1 MSSSSPSSVTT
12 AVPLNG
18 YHTHVYPFMNGDV
31 GKQYCGACP
40 PSTPDT
46 PTPMAV
52 ESPVEASASCSTTTT
67 TTTSSSS
74 SAFLETSSNGVA
86 VSTETPS
93 LSKASVTE
101 TIEEMAAS
109 SPNSEQERIPEDGSI
124 SVSSG
129 QQNGEMP
136 AEGDSQQTSTS
147 LLPPTPSLPS
157 PVPSCSSDAT
167 QEGVSGQPVNLEEVS
182 EERGKS
188 GELTTPATTSEN
200 QGTQTTPAQTPTPT
214 PVTPAATPV
223 AQQQQASQPLTRDQI
238 QQMVAQQV
246 EYVFSRENLNND
258 PYLISQMDSD
268 QYVPVFILANCSQ
281 FKNITNDHSIIVE
294 ALKESPC
301 VQLDEENNRVRPNY
315 KRCIVILREIPETT
329 PVEEIEAV
337 FKSDD
342 CPKVVSCEFVHNSS
356 WYVTFE
362 SDEDAQK
369 AYWFLRGTVQTFK
382 GKPILARIKTKPVSR
397 LGCLSVLPSYGGKSG
412 TEGKDGS
419 GPPSTPGSAGL
430 PSGPGT
436 PQQNANFSGP
446 TGQRFMYSPPT
457 SVSANSYTHT
467 YTMPANMPTAF
478 FYPNMVQWTAPSGFY
493 DINGFLQFNGLSP
506 QAAFKPPTSNHNVRY
521 NQNRR
526 NNKRDGNRFDK
537 GDNRHNNAGSQG
549 GSSGNNQG
557 GHMGGHYH
565 PNQRPY
571 HRPQSSQSPSLPSH
585 RSNHPLPSSNGGP
598 PPSPPPPLPP
608 PSHPAT
614 PVSTVTGS
622 NNHPNHLSFA
632 HCDLAI
638 VSESDLYTSF
648 SPPMGSA
655 QVIRSDKKEVVTV
668 CKNTTSTSASSQS
681 VNTSA
686 SSLNPPPSSTSMLN
700 ATVSTVS
707 TATSVT
713 SAATTSAVAPT
724 MTTNSTTQIPSPHQQ
739 GQGPPPPPPPTHHH
753 VQQHQPSGQP
763 HRSSYSNNNA
773 TSNDHYHH
781 YHHHYPM
788 PRDPQ
793 TARQLSRGARRRPRG
808 RDDEAAA
815 SGSGRSM
822 PQRGNNAQ
830 PPAAD
835 KSGNNSQESTPP
847 PPPPPQFDLQAT
859 AFPPL
864 PGADEQTPVAEE
876 KRPAEPLPSPWG
888 SDTQR
893 FSDVMKGTAKPRPT
907 SQSSEKD
914 LPQESVVSAPPNT
927 SSASSPCPTVTAA
940 PTVVAAATQAS
951 QVSSSTATIPSPS
964 QGTTVVVPVTSSV
977 NVASSSSA
985 VTTQQSSASQPSSS
999 TNKQSDTRQI
1009 PREQRGVREDR
1020 RVGASGGHR
1029 DRRDYTRDHPRE
1041 YSRDH
1046 RDMMR
1051 SGGNNIRDRD
1061 YHRAGREGSLR
1072 SGKENRPLPTR
1083 QWKEDK
1089 ADAEGW
1095 ITKGPREPRCH
1106 RDANRE
1112 RERPESRETRTP
1124 LVNGDSSPPPS
1135 PKTPKSDAK
1144 VNSDESNAE
1153 YKLSCSQS
1161 LNNNDGEH
1169 KTSWA
1174 KMALA
1179 SKEHMERLAAEL
1191 KEKEEQEKKLRF
1203 HTRPQTKQPQE
1214 KVLIPRERDGKPMRR
1229 DGPPRENRL
1238 SSERGGPMP
1247 FRPRD
1252 SARPKSPK

>member
-1 MSSSSPSSVTT
+1 MVGGMTEIPHDLS
-12 AVPLNG
+12 
-18 YHTHVYPFMNGDV
+18 VYPFMNGDV

-52 ESPVEASASCSTTTT
+52 ESPMEAAASCSTSTTTT
-67 TTTSSSS
+67 TPSSSS
-74 SAFLETSSNGVA
+74 TLLETSSNGGDLT
-86 VSTETPS
+86 TETPS
-93 LSKASVTE
+93 LGKASVQE
-101 TIEEMAAS
+101 TREEMATAS
-109 SPNSEQERIPEDGSI
+109 QTSEQESIPEDGGI
-124 SVSSG
+124 SVSSA
-129 QQNGEMP
+129 QQNGELP
-136 AEGDSQQTSTS
+136 VDVGGQRTSTS
-147 LLPPTPSLPS
+147 LLPPTSSLPS
-157 PVPSCSSDAT
+157 PVPSCTGDAT
-167 QEGVSGQPVNLEEVS
+167 LEVVAGQPISIEEII
-182 EERGKS
+182 EESGKS

-200 QGTQTTPAQTPTPT
+200 QGTQTTPAQTPT

-397 LGCLSVLPSYGGKSG
+397 LGCLSVLPSYGGKGG

-436 PQQNANFSGP
+436 PQQNANFSAP

-457 SVSANSYTHT
+457 SVNANSYTHT
-467 YTMPANMPTAF
+467 YTMPTNMPTAF

-526 NNKRDGNRFDK
+526 SNKRDGNRYEK
-537 GDNRHNNAGSQG
+537 GDNRHNNVGSQG
-549 GSSGNNQG
+549 GSSGGNQ

-598 PPSPPPPLPP
+598 PSPPP

-632 HCDLAI
+632 QCDLALA
-638 VSESDLYTSF
+638 SQSDLYTSF

-655 QVIRSDKKEVVTV
+655 QVIRSDKKDTVTV
-668 CKNTTSTSASSQS
+668 CKNTTSTSAASQS
-681 VNTSA
+681 VNTSVN
-686 SSLNPPPSSTSMLN
+686 SLNPPPSSTSMLN
-700 ATVSTVS
+700 APVSAVS
-707 TATSVT
+707 SGTPVT
-713 SAATTSAVAPT
+713 SGATTSAVAPT
-724 MTTNSTTQIPSPHQQ
+724 MTTNSTTQIPSPHVQ

-753 VQQHQPSGQP
+753 MQP
-763 HRSSYSNNNA
+763 HRSSYNNTNN
-773 TSNDHYHH
+773 NDHYHH
-781 YHHHYPM
+781 YHHHYHPA
-788 PRDPQ
+788 RDPQ
-793 TARQLSRGARRRPRG
+793 AARQMSRGPRRRPKT
-808 RDDEAAA
+808 RDDEITA
-815 SGSGRSM
+815 SGSGRGM
-822 PQRGNNAQ
+822 PQRGNISQ
-830 PPAAD
+830 PPGD

-876 KRPAEPLPSPWG
+876 KRPAEPLPTPWG

-914 LPQESVVSAPPNT
+914 LPQESVVSATPST
-927 SSASSPCPTVTAA
+927 SSASPPCPTVTAA
-940 PTVVAAATQAS
+940 PTVVVATTQAS

-977 NVASSSSA
+977 NAASCSSS
-985 VTTQQSSASQPSSS
+985 VTTQSSSASQPSLS
-999 TNKQSDTRQI
+999 TNKQSDTRQL
-1009 PREQRGVREDR
+1009 PREQRGGREDR
-1020 RVGASGGHR
+1020 RGGASGGHR
-1029 DRRDYTRDHPRE
+1029 ERRDYVRDHPRE
-1041 YSRDH
+1041 FSRDH

-1051 SGGNNIRDRD
+1051 SGNNIRDRD
-1061 YHRAGREGSLR
+1061 YHRVGREGNLR

-1089 ADAEGW
+1089 ADADGW

-1106 RDANRE
+1106 RDANRDQ
-1112 RERPESRETRTP
+1112 RDRPESRETRTP

-1135 PKTPKSDAK
+1135 PKTPKSNCK
-1144 VNSDESNAE
+1144 VKSDESNAE

-1179 SKEHMERLAAEL
+1179 SKDEMERLAADL